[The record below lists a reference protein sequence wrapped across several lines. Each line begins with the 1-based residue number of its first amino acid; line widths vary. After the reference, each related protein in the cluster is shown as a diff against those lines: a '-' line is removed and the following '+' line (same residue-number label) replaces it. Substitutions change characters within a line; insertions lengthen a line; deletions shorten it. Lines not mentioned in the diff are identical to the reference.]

1 MLKWSGPG
9 PDVPRVVRR
18 LAAPTVLIAC
28 AATLFAAPNAA
39 AKLQLPPGAD
49 APPELPAGVVV
60 AESPELAT
68 DAGQGALMASAARS
82 RKNEPAD
89 GDVGGRPFW
98 ATVNICDTQ
107 KSPNALG
114 VRTSVPGNGSKQ
126 RIFARYT
133 AQWWSAAK
141 QQWLTVGGSGVTDW
155 IFVGDADMSA
165 RQAGWTF
172 HFVQPPEGKTYVMRG
187 VVQFQW
193 RGRVRVA
200 RKHRRLL
207 KQVRKARRNK
217 QAQSSRGRRRR
228 PHASR
233 GRRRHPRKA
242 RTAVVRERTL
252 LTETGMKHVQGGDPA
267 GLSKAMCLIW

>member
-1 MLKWSGPG
+1 
-9 PDVPRVVRR
+9 VRR

-49 APPELPAGVVV
+49 APPVLPAGVVV

-68 DAGQGALMASAARS
+68 DAGQSALMASAARS
-82 RKNEPAD
+82 GKNEPAD
-89 GDVGGRPFW
+89 GGAGGRPFW

-114 VRTSVPGNGSKQ
+114 VRTSVPGNGSQQ

-141 QQWLTVGGSGVTDW
+141 QEWLTVGGSGLTGW
-155 IFVGDADMSA
+155 IFVGDADMSS

-193 RGRVRVA
+193 RGRMRVA
-200 RKHRRLL
+200 RKHE
-207 KQVRKARRNK
+207 K
-217 QAQSSRGRRRR
+217 AQSSRGRRRR
-228 PHASR
+228 PHAAGVAEASR
-233 GRRRHPRKA
+233 GRRRHRRKA

-252 LTETGMKHVQGGDPA
+252 LTKTGMKHVQGGDPA